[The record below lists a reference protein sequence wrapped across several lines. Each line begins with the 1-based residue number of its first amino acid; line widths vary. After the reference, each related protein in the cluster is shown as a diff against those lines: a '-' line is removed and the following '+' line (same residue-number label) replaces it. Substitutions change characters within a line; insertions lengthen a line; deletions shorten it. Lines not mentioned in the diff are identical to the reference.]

1 MSDDLRGAYNTK
13 KTMLKASL
21 FDCND
26 AYILAKG
33 IITVAGQGTDAAI
46 AVNRSNKQ
54 IFKNCM
60 SFTGCI
66 SEIDSTQVDNARDL
80 DVLMP
85 IYNVIEYSNN

>member
-1 MSDDLRGAYNTK
+1 
-13 KTMLKASL
+13 MLKASL

-66 SEIDSTQVDNARDL
+66 SEIDNARDL